1 MTDGSAA
8 QTGDSTQPDSTQQR
22 SPAPVETSSV
32 DGLAVNRRR
41 HPDVDPARPTVFL
54 VHGAMDRAA
63 SFGRVM
69 RRLVE
74 FDVITYDRSGYAGSG
89 PTSQT
94 DQASQL
100 GRDPQSV
107 VDPHVAP
114 TVPLGG
120 LDAISGHAEDLRR
133 LIEWSGAAHA
143 VVVGHSLGGTVA
155 LALAAREHREQAKAL
170 DPSQGRGAGSLV
182 ALGVF
187 ESPAPWLDGS
197 FSSVGRGAIEVAD
210 TQGDEAGAEHFY
222 RLMIGERT
230 FARLR
235 DRDKAARRAEGPA
248 LIAEL
253 RALRDPSLAI
263 DLSTVTIPTII
274 GTGSTSSTSL
284 RHGAQLITEALPDA
298 WGVEIAGA
306 GHGAHLTHPDEF
318 AAYVRACA
326 VRGEV
331 RVEQS
336 SGASGAGAFD
346 AGASD
351 E

>member
-1 MTDGSAA
+1 MTDGSATA
-8 QTGDSTQPDSTQQR
+8 TSGPTQPDSIQPDPTRQR
-22 SPAPVETSSV
+22 SPAPVETSTV
-32 DGLAVNRRR
+32 DGLAVTRRR
-41 HPDVDPARPTVFL
+41 HSDIDPARPTVFL

-74 FDVITYDRSGYAGSG
+74 FDVIAYDRRGYAGSG

-94 DQASQL
+94 AENPAPRP
-100 GRDPQSV
+100 GWDPQDART
-107 VDPHVAP
+107 DPRAG
-114 TVPLGG
+114 LDALG
-120 LDAISGHAEDLRR
+120 LDAISGHAEDLRK
-133 LIEWSGAAHA
+133 LIEWSGARHA

-155 LALAAREHREQAKAL
+155 LALAAREHSEQA
-170 DPSQGRGAGSLV
+170 PGRSADVLV

-197 FSSVGRGAIEVAD
+197 FASVGRGAIEVAKA
-210 TQGDEAGAEHFY
+210 QGDEAGAEHFY
-222 RLMIGERT
+222 RLMIGEKT
-230 FARLR
+230 FDRLR

-263 DLSTVTIPTII
+263 DLSTVTVPTII

-284 RHGAQLITEALPDA
+284 RHGAQLITEALPDS

-318 AAYVRACA
+318 AAYV
-326 VRGEV
+326 
-331 RVEQS
+331 
-336 SGASGAGAFD
+336 
-346 AGASD
+346 
-351 E
+351 

>member
-1 MTDGSAA
+1 MTDGSATA
-8 QTGDSTQPDSTQQR
+8 TSGPTQPDSIQPDSTQQR
-22 SPAPVETSSV
+22 SPAPVETSTV
-32 DGLAVNRRR
+32 DGLAVSRRR
-41 HPDVDPARPTVFL
+41 RSDIDPARPTVFL

-74 FDVITYDRSGYAGSG
+74 FDVIAYDRRGYAGSG
-89 PTSQT
+89 P
-94 DQASQL
+94 AS
-100 GRDPQSV
+100 RSNPS
-107 VDPHVAP
+107 
-114 TVPLGG
+114 
-120 LDAISGHAEDLRR
+120 LDAISGHAEDLRK
-133 LIEWSGAAHA
+133 LIEWSGARHA

-155 LALAAREHREQAKAL
+155 LALAAREHSEQA
-170 DPSQGRGAGSLV
+170 PGRSADVLV

-197 FSSVGRGAIEVAD
+197 FASVGRGAIEVAKA
-210 TQGDEAGAEHFY
+210 QGDEAGAEHFY
-222 RLMIGERT
+222 RLMIGEKT
-230 FARLR
+230 FDRLR

-263 DLSTVTIPTII
+263 DLSTVTVPTII

-284 RHGAQLITEALPDA
+284 RHGAQLITEALPDS

-336 SGASGAGAFD
+336 SGASVARASDAGDSDAGAFY
-346 AGASD
+346 

>member
-32 DGLAVNRRR
+32 DGLAVSRRR
-41 HPDVDPARPTVFL
+41 HSDVDPARPTVFL

-74 FDVITYDRSGYAGSG
+74 FDVIAYDRRGYAGSG

-94 DQASQL
+94 NPARQS

-114 TVPLGG
+114 SIPGGGINATG
-120 LDAISGHAEDLRR
+120 LDAMSGHAEDLRR
-133 LIEWSGAAHA
+133 LIEWSGATHA

-155 LALAAREHREQAKAL
+155 LALAAREQSEQA
-170 DPSQGRGAGSLV
+170 QGRGAGNLV

-230 FARLR
+230 FTRLR

-298 WGVEIAGA
+298 WGIEIAGA

-336 SGASGAGAFD
+336 SRTSGV
-346 AGASD
+346 GASD
-351 E
+351 VEASDE